1 MGYNIYIDCT
11 HTYNSGLNTGIQ
23 RVVRN
28 ISTYISEIS
37 SELNVTI
44 DCVILRDRQY
54 YKFTDFPKIN
64 HKNNQIKNKLKSF
77 YITIRDLLPTF
88 ISKYLY
94 SPLFIG
100 KLNKLIDRLLFYK
113 APKEQNPVILNEND
127 IILFIDT
134 TWLNN
139 DYKTLAHLKNNKV
152 KLISL
157 IYDIIPITHT
167 QFCTKDLTN
176 ILVNWYKNATPYI
189 DSYISIS
196 NTVQEDVY
204 NYIKTNH
211 NKNINKDRFDY
222 FYLGS
227 DFNPKQ
233 NEISQNLKNIF
244 ESENIYLTVSTI
256 EPRKNHKYILDTFE
270 LLWSKGIDVKYIMIG
285 RVGWNSDE
293 FVMKIKTHKEYNKRL
308 FLLSDIND
316 TELVYAYHN
325 AKALIFASYIEGF
338 GLPIIESLYNNLQ
351 VLCSDIKIHREIAK
365 DFVTY
370 FDLENNSS
378 LADIIVKD
386 NFNKEIKNFN
396 LYSWKDSTKS
406 LIEKVIIQA
415 EKIK

>member
-1 MGYNIYIDCT
+1 MDYNIYIDCT

-28 ISTYISEIS
+28 IATHIPSVS
-37 SELNVTI
+37 SELNIAI
-44 DCVILRDRQY
+44 DCVILRDHQY
-54 YKFTDFPKIN
+54 YKFTTFPEIN
-64 HKNNQIKNKLKSF
+64 PKNNKIKNKLKSF
-77 YITIRDLLPTF
+77 YTTFRDLLPSS
-88 ISKYLY
+88 IAKYLY
-94 SPLFIG
+94 SPTFIG

-113 APKEQNPVILNEND
+113 APKEQNPVIFNEND

-139 DYKTLAHLKNNKV
+139 DYKTLASLKSKKV
-152 KLISL
+152 KLITL
-157 IYDIIPITHT
+157 IYDIIPITHS

-176 ILVNWYKNATPYI
+176 ILVDWYKNSTPYI
-189 DSYISIS
+189 DSYIAIS
-196 NTVQEDVY
+196 NTVKEDLY
-204 NYIKTNH
+204 DYIKTNH
-211 NKNINKDRFDY
+211 NQNINKDRFDY

-233 NEISQNLKNIF
+233 KDISQNLKNIF
-244 ESENIYLTVSTI
+244 ESQNIYLTVSTI

-270 LLWSKGIDVKYIMIG
+270 LLWSNNIDVKYVMIG

-293 FVMKIKTHKEYNKRL
+293 FITKIKTHKEYNKRV

-316 TELVYAYHN
+316 TELVYAYHHS
-325 AKALIFASYIEGF
+325 KALIFASYIEGF

-370 FDLENNSS
+370 FNLEDKKS
-378 LADIIVKD
+378 LFNIIIND
-386 NFNKEIKNFN
+386 NFNKDIDNFN
-396 LYSWKDSTKS
+396 LYSWKDSAKD
-406 LIEKVIIQA
+406 LITKVILQA
-415 EKIK
+415 KNIK